1 MADRDQWFHSRQRP
15 PVLPAATAAGIGWA
29 TRPFQWEVGLAN
41 LAYGVLGVTASNF
54 DGDYTLAAIITFSV
68 FLLDAAVGHVRSM
81 IRDHNFAPGNTGY
94 VFWLDILA
102 PVLLIVLYIA
112 TG

>member
-1 MADRDQWFHSRQRP
+1 VEQAEAHRSVSAQVPRG
-15 PVLPAATAAGIGWA
+15 TWA
-29 TRPFQWEVGLAN
+29 LAEPG
-41 LAYGVLGVTASNF
+41 AP
-54 DGDYTLAAIITFSV
+54 
-68 FLLDAAVGHVRSM
+68 VRSM

-94 VFWLDILA
+94 VFWFDILA

>member
-1 MADRDQWFHSRQRP
+1 MSTGSVTPQ
-15 PVLPAATAAGIGWA
+15 
-29 TRPFQWEVGLAN
+29 AN
-41 LAYGVLGVTASNF
+41 GT
-54 DGDYTLAAIITFSV
+54 
-68 FLLDAAVGHVRSM
+68 M

-94 VFWLDILA
+94 VFWFDILA